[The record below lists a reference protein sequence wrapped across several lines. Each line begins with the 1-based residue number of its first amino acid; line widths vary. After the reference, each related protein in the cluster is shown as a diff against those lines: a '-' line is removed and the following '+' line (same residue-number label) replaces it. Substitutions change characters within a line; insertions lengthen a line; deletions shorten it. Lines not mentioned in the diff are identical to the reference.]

1 MCSGVQSCAT
11 LCNPL
16 DCTREAPLSMR
27 FTRQES
33 CSGFSCPL
41 PGAFP
46 NLGSNL
52 GLLQADSFPS
62 EPPEKSTRARLPKM
76 SRPNPLLI
84 NSISTMKLSAFQKSV
99 VVLMK
104 RHRSSSS
111 QRCRSSSASCRK
123 ATPSESA
130 RCPPWVSTVCVTQG
144 PRRRW
149 RSSEQA
155 AALSPPS
162 HVVGARWT
170 DLLPAPNTQ
179 L

>member
-1 MCSGVQSCAT
+1 MQLFAT
-11 LCNPL
+11 PWT
-16 DCTREAPLSMR
+16 TREAPLSMR

-41 PGAFP
+41 PGDFP

-52 GLLQADSFPS
+52 GLLQVDSFPS
-62 EPPEKSTRARLPKM
+62 EPPEKSTRACLPKM

-104 RHRSSSS
+104 RCHSSSS

-130 RCPPWVSTVCVTQG
+130 RCPPWVSIVCVTHG
-144 PRRRW
+144 PRGRR

-162 HVVGARWT
+162 HMVGARWT
-170 DLLPAPNTQ
+170 DLLSAPNTQ